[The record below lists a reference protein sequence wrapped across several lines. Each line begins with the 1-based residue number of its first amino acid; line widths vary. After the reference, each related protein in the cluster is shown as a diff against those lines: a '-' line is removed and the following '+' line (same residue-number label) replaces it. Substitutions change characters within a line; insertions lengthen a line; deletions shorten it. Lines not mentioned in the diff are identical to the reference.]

1 MKAILSFDGGS
12 RPTNPGHAGF
22 AALVWMEGKPDPVV
36 CSRYLGYGYTNNVA
50 EFSGLIV
57 GIKLAHHL
65 KATKIYIKSDSKLVI
80 NHVTG
85 EWICKKD
92 DLKLLRNEARKL
104 LAKHF
109 PDEWEF
115 KWVQR
120 SKNNEA
126 DEYCTKAIW
135 YGMNLN
141 PLTPKR
147 IRNKRPGKVY
157 DPWRDSVF

>member
-22 AALVWMEGKPDPVV
+22 AALVWLDGESDPVV
-36 CSRYLGYGYTNNVA
+36 CSRYLGNCYTNNVA
-50 EFSGLIV
+50 EYSGLIV

-65 KATKIYIKSDSKLVI
+65 KATEIYIKTDSKLVM

-85 EWICKKD
+85 DWLCKKD
-92 DLKLLRNEARKL
+92 DLKLFRDEARRL
-104 LAKHF
+104 LEKHF
-109 PDEWEF
+109 PGAWKF

-120 SKNNEA
+120 AKNNEA
-126 DEYCTKAIW
+126 DDFCTKAIW

-141 PLTPKR
+141 PLTPQK
-147 IRNKRPGKVY
+147 IRNRRPGEVH
-157 DPWRDSVF
+157 DPWKTSG